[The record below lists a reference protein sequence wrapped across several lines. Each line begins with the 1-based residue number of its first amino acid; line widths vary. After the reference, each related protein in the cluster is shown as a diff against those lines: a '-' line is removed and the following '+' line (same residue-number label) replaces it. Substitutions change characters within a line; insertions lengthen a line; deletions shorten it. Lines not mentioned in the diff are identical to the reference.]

1 MTNINV
7 LTIFPNLY
15 DAFLNETIIKKAI
28 DKNKLNVN
36 IINIRDYTENKHKKV
51 DDYPY
56 GGGEG
61 MLLMVQPI
69 DDAIIKNGLENT
81 KMIYTSP
88 KGKVINQNL
97 LYNLTEQYK
106 DITILVGRYEGVD
119 QRVLD
124 KYCFEELSIGDFI
137 LTGGDL
143 VAQVLIDS
151 MSRLLPGVLNN
162 SESIK
167 KDTFTQKLLEHPQYT
182 RPEDYQGL
190 KVPEVLL
197 SGHHKKIQEWQNK
210 KQIEETKKKRPDL
223 YKKYIKGE
231 EDEKNT

>member
-1 MTNINV
+1 MIKINI

-15 DAFLNETIIKKAI
+15 EAFVAETIINKAI
-28 DKNKLNVN
+28 QKDKLEINV
-36 IINIRDYTENKHKKV
+36 IDIREYSKNKHKKV

-69 DDAIIKNGLENT
+69 DDAIIENNLSSS

-88 KGKVINQNL
+88 KGKTIDQNM
-97 LYNLTEQYK
+97 LYDLSKEEE
-106 DITILVGRYEGVD
+106 ITILVGRYEGVD

-124 KYCFEELSIGDFI
+124 KYEFEEVSIGDFI

-143 VAQVLIDS
+143 VAQIIVDGV
-151 MSRLLPGVLNN
+151 SRLLPGVLNN
-162 SESIK
+162 EQSIVA
-167 KDTFTQKLLEHPQYT
+167 DTFTQELLEHPQYT
-182 RPEDYQGL
+182 RPEVYDGM

-197 SGHHKKIQEWQNK
+197 SGHHKN
-210 KQIEETKKKRPDL
+210 IEEWKLNQQIKETKSKRKDL
-223 YKKYIKGE
+223 Y
-231 EDEKNT
+231 DEYKRKNK

>member
-1 MTNINV
+1 MIKINI

-15 DAFLNETIIKKAI
+15 EAFVAETIINKAI
-28 DKNKLNVN
+28 QKDKLEINV
-36 IINIRDYTENKHKKV
+36 IDIREYSKNKHKKV

-69 DDAIIKNGLENT
+69 DDAIIENNLSSS

-88 KGKVINQNL
+88 KGKTIDQNM
-97 LYNLTEQYK
+97 LYDLSKEEE
-106 DITILVGRYEGVD
+106 ITILVGRYEGVD

-124 KYCFEELSIGDFI
+124 KYEFEEVSIGDFI

-143 VAQVLIDS
+143 VAQIIVDGV
-151 MSRLLPGVLNN
+151 SRLLPGVLNN
-162 SESIK
+162 EQSIVA
-167 KDTFTQKLLEHPQYT
+167 DTFTQELLEHPQYT
-182 RPEDYQGL
+182 RPEVYDGM

-197 SGHHKKIQEWQNK
+197 SGHHKN
-210 KQIEETKKKRPDL
+210 IEEWKLKQQIKETKSKRKDL
-223 YKKYIKGE
+223 Y
-231 EDEKNT
+231 DEYKRKNK

>member
-1 MTNINV
+1 MIKINI

-15 DAFLNETIIKKAI
+15 EAFVAETIINKAI
-28 DKNKLNVN
+28 QKDKLEINV
-36 IINIRDYTENKHKKV
+36 IDIREYSKNKHKKV

-69 DDAIIKNGLENT
+69 DDAIIENNLSSS

-88 KGKVINQNL
+88 KGRTIDQNM
-97 LYNLTEQYK
+97 LYDLSKEEE
-106 DITILVGRYEGVD
+106 ITILVGRYEGVD

-124 KYCFEELSIGDFI
+124 KYEFEEVSIGDFI

-143 VAQVLIDS
+143 VAQIIVDGV
-151 MSRLLPGVLNN
+151 SRLLPGVLNN
-162 SESIK
+162 EQSIVA
-167 KDTFTQKLLEHPQYT
+167 DTFTQELLEHPQYT
-182 RPEDYQGL
+182 RPEVYDGM

-197 SGHHKKIQEWQNK
+197 SGHHKN
-210 KQIEETKKKRPDL
+210 IEEWKLNQQIKETKSKRKDL
-223 YKKYIKGE
+223 Y
-231 EDEKNT
+231 DEYKRKNK

>member
-1 MTNINV
+1 MIKINI

-15 DAFLNETIIKKAI
+15 EAFVAETIINKAI
-28 DKNKLNVN
+28 QKDKLEINV
-36 IINIRDYTENKHKKV
+36 IDIREYSKNKHKKV

-69 DDAIIKNGLENT
+69 DDAIIENNLSSS

-88 KGKVINQNL
+88 KGKTIDQNM
-97 LYNLTEQYK
+97 LYDLSKEEE
-106 DITILVGRYEGVD
+106 ITILVGRYEGVD

-124 KYCFEELSIGDFI
+124 KYEFEEVSIGDFI

-143 VAQVLIDS
+143 VAQIIIDGV
-151 MSRLLPGVLNN
+151 SRLLPGVLNN
-162 SESIK
+162 EQSIVA
-167 KDTFTQKLLEHPQYT
+167 DTFTQELLEHPQYT
-182 RPEDYQGL
+182 RPEVYDGM

-197 SGHHKKIQEWQNK
+197 SGHHKN
-210 KQIEETKKKRPDL
+210 IEEWKINQQIKETKSKRKDL
-223 YKKYIKGE
+223 Y
-231 EDEKNT
+231 DEYKRKNK